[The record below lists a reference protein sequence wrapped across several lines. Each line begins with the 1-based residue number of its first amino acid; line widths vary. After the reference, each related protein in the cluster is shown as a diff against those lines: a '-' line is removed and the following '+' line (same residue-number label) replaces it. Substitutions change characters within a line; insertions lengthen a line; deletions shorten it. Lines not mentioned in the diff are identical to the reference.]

1 MSSVMHKPFGRSRL
15 VAAFLLVTV
24 LLTAC
29 AFSPE
34 QAAIR
39 ALLEAPRTMQVKPA
53 TIRVLQTQSLGDEVN
68 ILILFNATQE
78 NGQVSQCLF
87 LYEAYESR
95 PVGWV
100 IDGSGGGCGPVGGS
114 GESIGIGAGQHSG
127 SGRPALSH
135 VKGLVH
141 QASIQAV
148 EVIWDDGE
156 HQHVEVVNDSY
167 LAVRG
172 GLHEYVQLQALNE
185 KGEVICTHDNP
196 PPAPDKESYQHSTNL
211 PVSQPTNLPI
221 YQSTNLPVSQPTN
234 LPIYQSPFIQPSNF

>member
-1 MSSVMHKPFGRSRL
+1 MHKPLGRSRL

-78 NGQVSQCLF
+78 NGQISQCLF

-100 IDGSGGGCGPVGGS
+100 IDGGGGGCGPVGGS

-135 VKGLVH
+135 VKGLVY
-141 QASIQAV
+141 QANIQAI
-148 EVIWDDGE
+148 EVAWDDGE
-156 HQHVEVVNDSY
+156 HQRVEVVNDSY
-167 LAVRG
+167 LAMRG
-172 GLHEYVQLQALNE
+172 GLHEYVQVQALNE
-185 KGEVICTHDNP
+185 KDKVIYTHDNP
-196 PPAPDKESYQHSTNL
+196 PPAPGKESYQHSTNL
-211 PVSQPTNLPI
+211 PVYQLTNLPA
-221 YQSTNLPVSQPTN
+221 YQSTSLPT
-234 LPIYQSPFIQPSNF
+234 YQSTIHPTFQLLGEHLL